1 MSRNFAAF
9 CGLLHLSAFGTAD
22 SLFNGFFNK
31 GPNERINKIEAI
43 DRKSK
48 DAENQLLTILENTE
62 AVGGRG
68 AKLSGETLGMIENN
82 IKLLENG
89 RSIVN
94 PTSSPALDGCWKLL
108 YTSSP
113 GTNSPIQRTF
123 TSFDGVSVYQIVNAV
138 NTKDSF
144 LPDSLPDVSN
154 TVCFGESTRLRVTA
168 LASTV
173 TNGDS
178 VSLYERSTCHSSM
191 LKSFIISNIFL
202 PHRVECSRLLSMV
215 CMITDALYSL

>member
-1 MSRNFAAF
+1 MGRNFAAF
-9 CGLLHLSAFGTAD
+9 CALLHLSAVGTAD
-22 SLFNGFFNK
+22 CLFNGFFNK
-31 GPNERINKIEAI
+31 GPNERISTIQAI

-68 AKLSGETLGMIENN
+68 AKLSGETLGMIEIN

-173 TNGDS
+173 TNS
-178 VSLYERSTCHSSM
+178 NSLSSYERIIRHSSM
-191 LKSFIISNIFL
+191 LKLFIIANIFL
-202 PHRVECSRLLSMV
+202 PHRVECSRLLLM
-215 CMITDALYSL
+215 CLHDY